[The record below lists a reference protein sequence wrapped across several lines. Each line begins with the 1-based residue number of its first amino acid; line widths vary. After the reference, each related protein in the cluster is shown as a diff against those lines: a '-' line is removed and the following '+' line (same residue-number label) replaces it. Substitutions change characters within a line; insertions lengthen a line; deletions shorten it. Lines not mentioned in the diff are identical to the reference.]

1 MRRHLLWPGT
11 GMQQSFEK
19 GKGWSGPRASKNCK
33 KDQWLKASARKP
45 KATAGDGLQFP
56 KYTKVLFYNRST
68 FQHRRKRWLC
78 CLSQTWPWPI
88 LTYKRPV
95 QKTACWPL
103 KLTGEAFKDVWE
115 SVTASKL
122 LGNFGR
128 KMPFFG
134 LKIWQKRVWRKLPEL
149 PNRCGHAAR
158 AVACRWWRSSRAV
171 IWQIVIVVTRS
182 QQIPQCSESLLRPK
196 IFGCLWLE
204 VPH

>member
-1 MRRHLLWPGT
+1 MPEASSLAWHRYATKLWKRKRLERSEGL
-11 GMQQSFEK
+11 EK
-19 GKGWSGPRASKNCK
+19 LWERPVIEGLSTKR
-33 KDQWLKASARKP
+33 
-45 KATAGDGLQFP
+45 KATAGDVLSFP
-56 KYTKVLFYNRST
+56 KYST
-68 FQHRRKRWLC
+68 TEAHFNITGSAGYAVFHKPDLDP
-78 CLSQTWPWPI
+78 SWPI
-88 LTYKRPV
+88 KGPSKKQCAGRWNSQEKHRMYENQLRPQNYWV
-95 QKTACWPL
+95 ILAGKC
-103 KLTGEAFKDVWE
+103 
-115 SVTASKL
+115 
-122 LGNFGR
+122 
-128 KMPFFG
+128 PFFG